1 MYISNSPCLNSFRIS
16 WWRRTDFQPQ
26 FIFKNASYLYLL
38 SIINFVTSV
47 KLIVSTASH
56 EQDYQK
62 CITNLL
68 SYHRIL
74 IGDNRRT
81 TRSLQYRFDKQDMVK
96 KLSQIACTFVFW
108 FSCLPCFM
116 FTMFHVYQIIVT
128 SFCCV
133 IFFQILV
140 HFSKIA

>member
-16 WWRRTDFQPQ
+16 WWRRTDFRPQ

-108 FSCLPCFM
+108 FSCLPESCCY
-116 FTMFHVYQIIVT
+116 VYYDYCYIILL
-128 SFCCV
+128 CY
-133 IFFQILV
+133 L
-140 HFSKIA
+140 FSPF

>member
-16 WWRRTDFQPQ
+16 CWRRTDFQPQ

-108 FSCLPCFM
+108 FSCLPESCCFCS
-116 FTMFHVYQIIVT
+116 YNYCYIILLL
-128 SFCCV
+128 SFSS
-133 IFFQILV
+133 FQSILA
-140 HFSKIA
+140 K